1 MEAVKTERPDC
12 WPLSFDQEMNI
23 MVTALKHVIS
33 GIKPREDLDGSQF
46 VEEAIRN
53 NQRLSTCSPSCS
65 ATTPVLPPNYENTNT
80 SPSINGKKRKRKY
93 KKNKYRGVRQRPWGK
108 WAAEI
113 RDPHRAVRVWLGTF
127 HTAEDAAREYDR
139 AAVRFRGPHA
149 KLNFSLSNYLPQIQD
164 QQKQDNHN
172 YVDNHQQQQEQQ
184 QQSINE
190 VNNENVINS
199 NQEEQSFV
207 QITDGEELDH
217 WVNALIDNTLPQ
229 FLQEEPPFRRNK

>member
-1 MEAVKTERPDC
+1 MEAAKTERPER

-33 GIKPREDLDGSQF
+33 GIKARDDLDGSQF

-65 ATTPVLPPNYENTNT
+65 ATTPILPPNYENTN
-80 SPSINGKKRKRKY
+80 SSINNGKKRKRKY

-127 HTAEDAAREYDR
+127 HTAEDAAKEYDR
-139 AAVRFRGPHA
+139 AAIRFRGPHA

-184 QQSINE
+184 QSIN
-190 VNNENVINS
+190 
-199 NQEEQSFV
+199 EQSFV